1 MLTTTSLYAAI
12 DLGSNSFHMLVV
24 REVAGSIQTLT
35 RIKRKVRL
43 AAGLNSDNVLSAE
56 AMERGWQCLRLFAER
71 LQDIPQSQIRVVATA
86 TLRIAVNADEFIAKA
101 QEILGCPVQ
110 VISGEE
116 EARLIYQGVAHT
128 TGGADQRLVV
138 DIGGASTELV
148 TGSGAQTTSLFSLS
162 MGCVTWLERY
172 FTNRNLAQENF
183 DEAEKAAREVLRPV
197 ADKLRFHG
205 WKVCVGASGT
215 VQALQEIMMAQ
226 GMDERITLAKLQ
238 QLKQRAIHCRRL
250 EELEIEG
257 LTLERALVF
266 PSGLAILIAIFTE
279 LNIQCMTLAGGA
291 LREGL
296 VYGMLHLPVD
306 QDIRSR
312 TLRNIQRRFMVDTD
326 QANRVTQL
334 AVHLLEQVKDE
345 WHLEAISRELL
356 QSACQL
362 HEIGLSV
369 EYKQAPLHAAWLVR
383 NLDLPG
389 FTPAQKKLLAT
400 LLLNQTNPVDL
411 SSLHQ
416 QNAVPPRI
424 AEHLC
429 RLLRLAIIFAA
440 RRRDDLVPH
449 ITLQAQ
455 DENLTLT
462 LPEGWLEHHPL
473 GTELIDQEIQWQSY
487 VHWPLE
493 VH

>member
-1 MLTTTSLYAAI
+1 M
-12 DLGSNSFHMLVV
+12 
-24 REVAGSIQTLT
+24 
-35 RIKRKVRL
+35 
-43 AAGLNSDNVLSAE
+43 
-56 AMERGWQCLRLFAER
+56 
-71 LQDIPQSQIRVVATA
+71 
-86 TLRIAVNADEFIAKA
+86 
-101 QEILGCPVQ
+101 
-110 VISGEE
+110 ISGEE

-172 FTNRNLAQENF
+172 FTDRNLAQENF

-238 QLKQRAIHCRRL
+238 QLKQRAIHCGRL

-279 LNIQCMTLAGGA
+279 LNIQCMTAGGA

-296 VYGMLHLPVD
+296 VYGMLHLAVD

-312 TLRNIQRRFMVDTD
+312 TLRNIQRRFMVDTEQAHRVANLATKFLD
-326 QANRVTQL
+326 QV
-334 AVHLLEQVKDE
+334 EKK
-345 WHLEAISRELL
+345 WHLEPISHELL
-356 QSACQL
+356 ISACQL

-369 EYKQAPLHAAWLVR
+369 DFKQAPQHAAYLVR

-429 RLLRLAIIFAA
+429 RLLRLAIIFAS
-440 RRRDDLVPH
+440 RRRDDLVPEIQMDARNEH
-449 ITLQAQ
+449 
-455 DENLTLT
+455 LTVT

-473 GTELIDQEIQWQSY
+473 GKELIDQESQWQSY
-487 VHWPLE
+487 VHWPLD

>member
-1 MLTTTSLYAAI
+1 MNSTSLYAAI

-43 AAGLNSDNVLSAE
+43 AAGLNGDNELSVE

-71 LQDIPQSQIRVVATA
+71 LQDIPHPQIRVVATA
-86 TLRIAVNADEFIAKA
+86 TLRIAVNADVFIAKA

-172 FTNRNLAQENF
+172 FTDRNLAQENF

-238 QLKQRAIHCRRL
+238 QLKQRAIHCGRL

-279 LNIQCMTLAGGA
+279 LNIQCMTAGGA

-296 VYGMLHLPVD
+296 VYGMLHLAVD

-312 TLRNIQRRFMVDTD
+312 TLRNIQRRFMVDTEQAHRVANLATKFLD
-326 QANRVTQL
+326 QV
-334 AVHLLEQVKDE
+334 EKK
-345 WHLEAISRELL
+345 WHLEPISRELL
-356 QSACQL
+356 ISACQL

-369 EYKQAPLHAAWLVR
+369 DFKQAPQHAAYLVR

-429 RLLRLAIIFAA
+429 RLLRLAIIFAS
-440 RRRDDLVPH
+440 RRRDDLVPEIQLDARNEH
-449 ITLQAQ
+449 
-455 DENLTLT
+455 LTVT

-473 GTELIDQEIQWQSY
+473 GKELIDQESQWQSY
-487 VHWPLE
+487 VHWPLD